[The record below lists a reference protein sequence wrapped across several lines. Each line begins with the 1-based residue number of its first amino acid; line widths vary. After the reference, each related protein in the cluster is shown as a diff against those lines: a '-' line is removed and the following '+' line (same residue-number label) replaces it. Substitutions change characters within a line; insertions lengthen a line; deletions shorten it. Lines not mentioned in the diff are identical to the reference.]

1 MPKLP
6 FGKKPDRARVFVT
19 RQLPGDA
26 IDILREHAAVEVWP
40 QEMPPS
46 REDLLRAVSEIEGLL
61 CLLTD
66 NVDAGVLEAA
76 PRLRVVS
83 TMAVGYD
90 HIDVDSCTKRGILVT
105 NTPGV
110 LTETTADFAFALL
123 LSAARRLAEGERAVR
138 EGRWSTWHPSFLLG
152 HDVGGAT
159 LGIVGL
165 GAIGTAVARRARGFG
180 MRVLYTTRSTKQDL
194 DRELGVVAVPFEELL
209 AESDFVSVHVPLTV
223 ETRHMFDDAA
233 FARMKATAIFVNT
246 ARGAVVDE
254 TALHRAL
261 ETRRIAGAA
270 IDVTEV
276 EPLPKH
282 DPLLRMPNLLV
293 TPHIASASVATRQRM
308 ARMAVDNLI
317 EALEGRMPRHGVNV
331 DAVRAT
337 SGSLEGPSGS

>member
-6 FGKKPDRARVFVT
+6 FGQRSRSRVFVT

-26 IDILREHAAVEVWP
+26 IERLRERADVDVWP
-40 QEMPPS
+40 HDSPPP
-46 REDLLRAVSEIEGLL
+46 RDDLLRALADVDGLL
-61 CLLTD
+61 CLLTENID
-66 NVDAGVLEAA
+66 SGVLDAA

-90 HIDVDSCTKRGILVT
+90 HIDVEACTRRGVLVT

-123 LSAARRLAEGERAVR
+123 LAAARRVAEGDRAVR
-138 EGRWSTWHPSFLLG
+138 EGLWSTWSPSFLLG
-152 HDVGGAT
+152 GDVAGAT

-165 GAIGTAVARRARGFG
+165 GAIGAAVARRARGFD
-180 MRVLYTTRSTKQDL
+180 MRLLYASRTAKPQL
-194 DRELGVVAVPFEELL
+194 EAELGVVFVPLDQLL
-209 AESDFVSVHVPLTV
+209 AESDFISVHVPLTA
-223 ETRHMFDDAA
+223 ETRRMFDERA
-233 FARMKATAIFVNT
+233 FNRMRPTAIFVNT
-246 ARGAVVDE
+246 ARGSVVDE
-254 TALHRAL
+254 TALLRAL

-282 DPLLRMPNLLV
+282 DPLLRLPNLLV

-308 ARMAVDNLI
+308 ARMAVDNLL
-317 EALEGRMPRHGVNV
+317 EALDGKTPGNCVNA
-331 DAVRAT
+331 DAVAHA
-337 SGSLEGPSGS
+337 